1 MNPLR
6 FVLQPIENLA
16 DAVLMPFKALF
27 VVGLC
32 GLINW
37 LTYSGQ
43 WWVKWVAL
51 GMGIATVVALA
62 RGLRTL
68 LVLAA
73 LWWAG
78 RVIVDRYGAAARER
92 FDAWVASRDPQW
104 SGTRHA
110 MAEVMGL
117 LRPGGPV
124 VATADAGVRH

>member
-1 MNPLR
+1 MNPVKDLYR
-6 FVLQPIENLA
+6 MFTTPLK
-16 DAVLMPFKALF
+16 AVF

-32 GLINW
+32 ALINSM
-37 LTYSGQ
+37 TYAGT

>member
-1 MNPLR
+1 MNPIQDLTR
-6 FVLQPIENLA
+6 MLTTPL
-16 DAVLMPFKALF
+16 KALF

-32 GLINW
+32 AVVNSM
-37 LTYSGQ
+37 TYAGT

-51 GMGIATVVALA
+51 GMGIATLLSLA

-73 LWWAG
+73 LWWVG
-78 RVIVDRYGAAARER
+78 RALYARYGAAARER

-104 SGTRHA
+104 SGTRQA

-124 VATADAGVRH
+124 VTAADAGVRH